1 MELASESTHRLQGRG
16 ALVRLRLGLFG
27 KLPAAADFVRLEAAA
42 EPFGNF
48 DAWLVSSV
56 EWAHQRG
63 GDPWRRSFAAGSSYA
78 FVYRA
83 PAPRRLSP
91 LLVGVLGPS
100 ADRAGRQFPLS
111 VAAPLPIVGESLE
124 SPELLPI
131 VFEPLWQTASDIVA
145 EGAAGSGAV
154 QSRLGD
160 LNLEL
165 CSLPEAGASYQD
177 WISNLPP
184 RELWALL
191 YGDDYEE
198 QPQLALRLLI
208 ETLRPY
214 RQVER
219 PKTPL
224 TLWLPLGRVAG
235 ASVCVWLD
243 LVRRLAGWRATLPS
257 FFWSHDGTDGK
268 LLLHLGDPPPSTVAE
283 LWLPNAQRYEIVDLA
298 SRLDPDQAVALPP
311 LSAKLAEAS
320 LNANSVADLLAVSV
334 SD

>member
-1 MELASESTHRLQGRG
+1 M
-16 ALVRLRLGLFG
+16 RLRLGLFG
-27 KLPAAADFVRLEAAA
+27 KLPTASDFVRLEAAA

-48 DAWLVSSV
+48 DAWLVTAV

-63 GDPWRRSFAAGSSYA
+63 GEPWRQSFASGRSYA

-111 VAAPLPIVGESLE
+111 VAAALPVAGESLE
-124 SPELLPI
+124 CPELLPI
-131 VFEPLWQTASDIVA
+131 VFEPLWQTASDVVA
-145 EGAAGSGAV
+145 EGAAGSPAV
-154 QSRLGD
+154 QSRLGARD
-160 LNLEL
+160 LEL
-165 CSLPEAGASYQD
+165 CSLPEAGASYQE
-177 WISNLPP
+177 WIGDLPP
-184 RELWALL
+184 RELWELL
-191 YGDDYEE
+191 YGEDYEE

-214 RQVER
+214 RQMER

-224 TLWLPLGRVAG
+224 TLWLPLGQVAG

-257 FFWSHDGTDGK
+257 FFWSHDGVDGK

-283 LWLPNAQRYEIVDLA
+283 LWLPNPQRYEIVDLA
-298 SRLDPDQAVALPP
+298 SRLDPQQLAELPP
-311 LSAKLAEAS
+311 LSAKLAEVS
-320 LNANSVADLLAVSV
+320 LNADSVADLLAAVVSE
-334 SD
+334 

>member
-1 MELASESTHRLQGRG
+1 M
-16 ALVRLRLGLFG
+16 RLRLGLFG
-27 KLPAAADFVRLEAAA
+27 KLPTASDFVRREAAA

-48 DAWLVSSV
+48 DTWLVSSV

-63 GDPWRRSFAAGSSYA
+63 GDPWRRAFASGSSYA

-111 VAAPLPIVGESLE
+111 VAAALPVAGESLE
-124 SPELLPI
+124 CPELLPI
-131 VFEPLWQTASDIVA
+131 VFEPLWQRASDVVA
-145 EGAAGSGAV
+145 EGVGGVAV
-154 QSRLGD
+154 ESSLGD
-160 LNLEL
+160 LDLAL
-165 CSLPEAGASYQD
+165 CPLPEAGASYRD
-177 WISNLPP
+177 WIHDLPP

-198 QPQLALRLLI
+198 QPEFALRLLI
-208 ETLRPY
+208 ETLKPY

-224 TLWLPLGRVAG
+224 TLWLPLGSVAG

-257 FFWSHDGTDGK
+257 FFWSHDGTDGR

-283 LWLPNAQRYEIVDLA
+283 LWLPNPQRYEIVDLA
-298 SRLDPDQAVALPP
+298 SRLEPEQVASLPP
-311 LSAKLAEAS
+311 LSAKLAAAS
-320 LNANSVADLLAVSV
+320 LNATSVAELLAALV